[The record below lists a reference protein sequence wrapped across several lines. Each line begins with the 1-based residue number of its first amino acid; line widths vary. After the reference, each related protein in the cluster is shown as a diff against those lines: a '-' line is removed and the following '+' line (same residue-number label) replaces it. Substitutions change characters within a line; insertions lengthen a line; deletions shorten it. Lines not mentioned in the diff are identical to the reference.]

1 MGSIGKVQRDGAGE
15 RLPTLDTGGHMTTTI
30 DRLSGFRARRNEF
43 FAQHDHSPL
52 TPEQRSD
59 FQGLAYYAPN
69 DALRFE
75 LALETDGDGIGD
87 EITIGTADGGTK
99 TYVRAGRVR
108 FDVEGEPV
116 TLTVFKEPVRG
127 RYFVPFRDGTAGTET
142 YAVGRYL
149 DPRALPD
156 GRLSV
161 DFNFAYNPYC
171 AYSDGW
177 SCPIPPA
184 ENVTKAPIR
193 GGERSMESGV
203 KSRE

>member
-1 MGSIGKVQRDGAGE
+1 MGSIGYRLRISAGS
-15 RLPTLDTGGHMTTTI
+15 RLPTLFDGGPMATTI
-30 DRLSGFRARRNEF
+30 DRLSGFRARRDAF
-43 FAQHDHSPL
+43 FAQHDNSPL

-75 LALETDGDGIGD
+75 LELDTSGDGIGE
-87 EITIGTADGGTK
+87 EITVGTADGGTK
-99 TYVRAGRVR
+99 SYVRAGRIR
-108 FDVEGEPV
+108 FKTEGQPVEFA
-116 TLTVFKEPVRG
+116 VFKEPARG
-127 RYFVPFRDGTAGTET
+127 RYFLPFRDGTAGTET

-171 AYSDGW
+171 AYSEGW

-193 GGERSMESGV
+193 AGERSMESGV
-203 KSRE
+203 GSRE